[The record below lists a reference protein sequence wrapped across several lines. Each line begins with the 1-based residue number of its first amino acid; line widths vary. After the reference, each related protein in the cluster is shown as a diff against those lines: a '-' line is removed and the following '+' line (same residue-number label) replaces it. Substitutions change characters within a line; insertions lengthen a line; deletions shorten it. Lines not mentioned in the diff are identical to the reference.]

1 MDKIEN
7 YRTLIKK
14 ILTEYDRLI
23 ANQTTANTEML
34 LAFDENHDQYLWFQV
49 GWQQN
54 KRVREITV
62 HIQIK
67 NNKIW
72 IEEDW
77 TEEGIANKLLKEG
90 VSQSDIVLAFHHP
103 DDRPLTDFAVA

>member
-14 ILTEYDRLI
+14 ILSEYDRLFS
-23 ANQTTANTEML
+23 NQTTANTEML
-34 LAFDENHDQYLWFQV
+34 LAFDENRDQYLWFQV

-72 IEEDW
+72 IQEDW
-77 TEEGIANKLLKEG
+77 IEEGIANELLKEG
-90 VSQSDIVLAFHHP
+90 VHQSDIVLAFHHP
-103 DDRPLTDFAVA
+103 DDRPLTDFAIA

>member
-49 GWQQN
+49 G
-54 KRVREITV
+54 VV
-62 HIQIK
+62 LH
-67 NNKIW
+67 
-72 IEEDW
+72 
-77 TEEGIANKLLKEG
+77 
-90 VSQSDIVLAFHHP
+90 SQE
-103 DDRPLTDFAVA
+103 R